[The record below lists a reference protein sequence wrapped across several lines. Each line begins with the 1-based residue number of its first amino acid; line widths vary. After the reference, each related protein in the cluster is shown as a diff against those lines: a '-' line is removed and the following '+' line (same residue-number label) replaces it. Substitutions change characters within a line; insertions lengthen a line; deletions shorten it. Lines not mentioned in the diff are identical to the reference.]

1 MALMSMTGFGRARAE
16 LSDRFAVSMV
26 VRSVNHRYLD
36 IQVRTNLREDT
47 PEIEAAVRSV
57 ISKRFHRG
65 RVTAQV
71 NLERILTAEVDVAV
85 NTDAV
90 REVLDQLS
98 NVAVPEKFGGTVELG
113 DVLAVP
119 GLVSVAS
126 PETIL
131 EEEEV
136 TGLRAV
142 AAEAVAEAEVMRREE
157 GERIVRQIESEV
169 AEVIAFADWFE
180 PQMPD
185 FRQHLLDRVKDR
197 VEGLVGPEVKIDP
210 ERILQEAAVLADR
223 ADVAEEVVRLRGHL
237 ENFSE
242 RLAAG
247 GVVGRSLDF
256 LCQEI
261 HRELNTL
268 GSKCRELGV
277 ADRLVD
283 AKSAAERVREQVQ
296 NLE

>member
-16 LSDRFAVSMV
+16 LSERFGASVV

-36 IQVRTNLREDT
+36 IQVRTNLREET
-47 PEIEAAVRSV
+47 PEIDSAVRSV
-57 ISKRFHRG
+57 ISKKFHRG

-71 NLERILTAEVDVAV
+71 NLERIRSAEVGVTV
-85 NTDAV
+85 NSNAV
-90 REVLDQLS
+90 RDVLNQLANIETPGGAGAAVKLGEVL
-98 NVAVPEKFGGTVELG
+98 AI
-113 DVLAVP
+113 P
-119 GLVSVAS
+119 GLISVAS
-126 PETIL
+126 QETIL
-131 EEEEV
+131 DEPEV
-136 TGLRAV
+136 SGLRSV
-142 AAEAVAEAEVMRREE
+142 VSDAVAEAVVMRREE
-157 GERIVRQIESEV
+157 GGRLVQQVESEL
-169 AEVIAFADWFE
+169 AEVVAFADWFE
-180 PQMPD
+180 PQMTD
-185 FRQHLLDRVKDR
+185 FRQRLLDRTKGR
-197 VEGLVGPEVKIDP
+197 VEEMVGPDVQIDP
-210 ERILQEAAVLADR
+210 DRILQEAAVLADR
-223 ADVAEEVVRLRGHL
+223 ADVAEEIVRLRAHL

-242 RLAAG
+242 RLTAG

-256 LCQEI
+256 VCQEI

>member
-16 LSDRFAVSMV
+16 LSDRFGVSMV

-71 NLERILTAEVDVAV
+71 NLERILTTEVDVAV

-90 REVLDQLS
+90 SEVLAQLS
-98 NVAVPEKFGGTVELG
+98 NVAVPKKFGGTVELG

-136 TGLRAV
+136 TGLRSV
-142 AAEAVAEAEVMRREE
+142 ASEAVAEAVVMRREE
-157 GERIVRQIESEV
+157 GERLVRQIESEV
-169 AEVIAFADWFE
+169 AEVIRFADWFE
-180 PQMPD
+180 PQMPE

-197 VEGLVGPEVKIDP
+197 VEGLVGPDVKIDP

-223 ADVAEEVVRLRGHL
+223 ADVAEEVVRLRAHL

>member
-1 MALMSMTGFGRARAE
+1 MTLKSMTGFGRARAE
-16 LSDRFAVSMV
+16 LSDRFGVSVV

-36 IQVRTNLREDT
+36 VQVRTNLREET
-47 PEIEAAVRSV
+47 PEIEAAVRSE
-57 ISKRFHRG
+57 ISKHFHRG

-131 EEEEV
+131 DDEEV
-136 TGLRAV
+136 TGLRSV
-142 AAEAVAEAEVMRREE
+142 ASEAVAEALVMRREE
-157 GERIVRQIESEV
+157 GERLVRQIDSEL

-180 PQMPD
+180 PQMPE
-185 FRQHLLDRVKDR
+185 FRQNLLDRVKDR
-197 VEGLVGPEVKIDP
+197 VDGLVGPEVKIDP

-223 ADVAEEVVRLRGHL
+223 ADVAEEVVRLRAHL

>member
-16 LSDRFAVSMV
+16 LSDRFGVSVV

-36 IQVRTNLREDT
+36 IQVRTNLREDS

-98 NVAVPEKFGGTVELG
+98 NVAVPEQFGGTVELG

-136 TGLRAV
+136 TGLRSV
-142 AAEAVAEAEVMRREE
+142 ASEAVAEAVVMRREE
-157 GERIVRQIESEV
+157 GERLVRQIESELG
-169 AEVIAFADWFE
+169 EVIAFADWFE
-180 PQMPD
+180 PQMPE
-185 FRQHLLDRVKDR
+185 FRQRLLDRVKDR
-197 VEGLVGPEVKIDP
+197 VEGLVGPEVTD
-210 ERILQEAAVLADR
+210 
-223 ADVAEEVVRLRGHL
+223 
-237 ENFSE
+237 
-242 RLAAG
+242 
-247 GVVGRSLDF
+247 
-256 LCQEI
+256 
-261 HRELNTL
+261 
-268 GSKCRELGV
+268 
-277 ADRLVD
+277 
-283 AKSAAERVREQVQ
+283 
-296 NLE
+296 